1 MIYQASRLLLQSG
14 GEFIL
19 SNSRIPQSF
28 LQEFQFVGILE
39 FLSVFQGVL
48 EFLANSRIFKFLC
61 LAAAPI
67 WLMVLQ
73 LRQRVLKRQAS
84 KKIFLFFIFFVGFLG
99 NLLLKTLKQF
109 QNSLGNSRILFLLA
123 SQLDNLAQLASF
135 VRGTRKGANPP

>member
-1 MIYQASRLLLQSG
+1 MIYQASHLLLQSG

-19 SNSRIPQSF
+19 SNSRIPQNF
-28 LQEFQFVGILE
+28 LQGILE

-109 QNSLGNSRILFLLA
+109 QNSLGNSRILFSSL
-123 SQLDNLAQLASF
+123 SSWINLAQFASF
-135 VRGTRKGANPP
+135 VRGTRKGASPLNTLF